1 MKGIA
6 AILILYLGLT
16 ISPAIS
22 AEIEIALTDNLIRV
36 DTDFSGA
43 RITLFG
49 AVTGVDNPQETVE
62 IISVIRGPQTHFKI
76 RQLER
81 NKLIWMPGDS
91 HQIENAPGL
100 YLTNATKPISDI
112 APLPDQEN
120 YQLGANHLSFV
131 ASSLPEEHESDDHE
145 QLFAKAFLTAIG
157 DRGLYRDVVGGVEF
171 KKGALFTI
179 NVDLPANTPVG
190 DYEVY
195 VYLYRDGELLGRSSA
210 QLAVNKVG
218 IERQIYQLAHERPI
232 SYGVFCV
239 ALSLFS
245 GWIASLAFRK

>member
-1 MKGIA
+1 MRNFIA
-6 AILILYLGLT
+6 TISLCIGLSV
-16 ISPAIS
+16 SPAIS
-22 AEIEIALTDNLIRV
+22 AEIEIALTDDFIRV

-49 AVTGVDNPQETVE
+49 AVTGIDAPQETVE
-62 IISVIRGPQTHFKI
+62 IISVIRGPQTQFEI

-81 NKLIWMPGDS
+81 NKLIWMPGDA
-91 HQIENAPGL
+91 HQIESAPGL
-100 YLTNATKPISDI
+100 YLTNATNPISDI
-112 APLPDQEN
+112 APLPDQIN
-120 YQLGANHLSFV
+120 YQLGASHLSFA
-131 ASSLPEEHESDDHE
+131 ASSLLEEQESNNHE

-190 DYEVY
+190 DYEVS
-195 VYLYRDGELLGRSSA
+195 VYLYHDGELLGRSSA
-210 QLAVNKVG
+210 QLTVNKVG

-239 ALSLFS
+239 ALSLFA